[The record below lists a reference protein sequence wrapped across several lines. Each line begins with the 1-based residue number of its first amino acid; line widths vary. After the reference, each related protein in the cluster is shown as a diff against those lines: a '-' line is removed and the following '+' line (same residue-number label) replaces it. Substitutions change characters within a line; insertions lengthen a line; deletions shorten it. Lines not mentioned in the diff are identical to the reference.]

1 MKRIKSLWFVAVAMI
16 VFGSAVAHWVQ
27 TSGGVTVK
35 DLRFSGDN
43 GQTLSALLYV
53 PSGVTSD
60 NPAPGILAVHG
71 YINSRE
77 VQAPFAIELARRG
90 YVVLSLD
97 QSGHG
102 YSEGPAFSNGFGGPG
117 ALRYLRS
124 LDIVDAD
131 NIGLEGHS
139 MGGWTVLAAAAAM
152 PDAYQSMVLQG
163 SSTGSGFAMEGTP
176 EWPRNLSVVFAQYDE
191 FAPTMW
197 GVAKGSQVA
206 SSEKLQSLFGVTAP
220 VQEGRV
226 YGSVPAG
233 TARVLHNPP
242 VTHPGNHISH
252 TAVAHTLDWFA
263 LTLDGASAGVRT
275 QIWFVKELGTLM
287 ALIGIVL
294 FVLAVSR
301 QFIQLPLFVSL
312 RASAQQSAWD
322 HRERKWWGLA
332 LAGAVIPVLSFYP
345 IFSLGAA
352 FFPANTLLPQS
363 ITNQV
368 LLWAVVNG
376 LLLSLLGI
384 WVKGR
389 ALSLKT
395 MPGLSLLLAVMVV
408 AATYTVVLAVDFF
421 FKTDFRFWFVGLK
434 RMSLDQFKSFLAYL
448 PFFVIF
454 FVLLGRSLHTGLSVA
469 ADSASR
475 ERWSNVAIL
484 AGGFFVF
491 LTFQYASLFMTGRLL
506 TPGEPLNTIVMF
518 QFVPLLAIVAVISS
532 WCWRLTGHYL
542 PGAWINALL
551 ITWYIVAGQATHV
564 I

>member
-352 FFPANTLLPQS
+352 YFPANTLLPQS

>member
-395 MPGLSLLLAVMVV
+395 MPGLSLLLAVVVV